1 MNGIRIIDLT
11 RVLAGPWATMMLA
24 DQGAE
29 VIKVE
34 PPGGDETRRY
44 EPTVQGEAT
53 YFQSVNRNKRSI
65 VLNLSTPGGQEVLH
79 RLLGTADVVIENYR
93 PGVAS
98 RLGLVWEEVHKAHPS
113 LIYVAIHAFGDE
125 VPGWRERPGYDLVLQ
140 AMGGAVSFSGFP
152 GAPPVRSG
160 VPIADLM
167 ASQYATQAMLLA
179 LLQRHETGLGQK
191 VVVNM
196 MQSQASALTYHASR
210 FSGTG
215 EAETRRGNAHRG
227 LVPYDVYR
235 CEDGWLAIA
244 CGNDRMWTRL
254 REALGLA
261 HEPAWDTNKGRVAS
275 RDEVDTAIKAQLT
288 SMRVEAADGV
298 LAAAGVCAGPVLD
311 VEDVLAHPAVSCVR
325 IDHPVLGELNLPG
338 PVLTTTTTR
347 KNHERAPDLDVDRD
361 ALFNE
366 LGFDARE
373 IEHLQRSGA
382 LGDVTP
388 KRT

>member
-65 VLNLSTPGGQEVLH
+65 VLNLSTAGGQEVLH

-98 RLGLVWEEVHKAHPS
+98 RLGLVWEEVHEAHPS

-125 VPGWRERPGYDLVLQ
+125 VPGWRGRPGYDLVLQ

-152 GAPPVRSG
+152 GEPPVRSG

-210 FSGTG
+210 YAGTG

-227 LVPYDVYR
+227 LVPYDVYQ

-244 CGNDRMWTRL
+244 CGNDRMWTKL

-261 HEPAWDTNKGRVAS
+261 HVPAWDTNKGRVAS
-275 RDEVDTAIKAQLT
+275 RDEVDAVIKAQLM
-288 SMRVEAADGV
+288 SMRVEKADEV

-311 VEDVLAHPAVSCVR
+311 VADVLAHPAVSCVR
-325 IDHPVLGELNLPG
+325 LEHPVLGTLDLPG
-338 PVLTTTTTR
+338 PVLMTETTR
-347 KNHERAPDLDVDRD
+347 ETHSRAPDLDVDRD
-361 ALFNE
+361 ALFTE
-366 LGFDARE
+366 LGFDTGE
-373 IEHLQRSGA
+373 IAHLQRSGA

-388 KRT
+388 ERS

>member
-1 MNGIRIIDLT
+1 MNDVRIVDLT

-44 EPTVQGEAT
+44 EPTVDGEAT

-65 VLNLSTPGGQEVLH
+65 SLDLRTPEGREVLL
-79 RLLGTADVVIENYR
+79 RLLGTADIVIENYR

-98 RLGLVWEEVHKAHPS
+98 RLGLEWGELHERFPG

-125 VPGWRERPGYDLVLQ
+125 VPGWNARPGYDLVLQ

-160 VPIADLM
+160 VPVADLM

-179 LLQRHETGLGQK
+179 LLQRKETGQGQK
-191 VVVNM
+191 IVVNM
-196 MQSQASALTYHASR
+196 LQSQASALTYHASR
-210 FSGTG
+210 YAGTG
-215 EAETRRGNAHRG
+215 EEEVRRGNAHRG

-235 CEDGWLAIA
+235 CRDGWLAIA
-244 CGNDRMWTRL
+244 CGNDRMWARL
-254 REALGLA
+254 VGALALDPNPTWA
-261 HEPAWDTNKGRVAS
+261 TNRGRVQA
-275 RDEVDTAIKAQLT
+275 RADVDTAVQASLAE
-288 SMRVEAADGV
+288 RGVHDADV
-298 LAAAGVCAGPVLD
+298 LLAEAGVCAGPVLGIG
-311 VEDVLAHPAVSCVR
+311 EVLEHPAVTRVAV
-325 IDHPVLGELNLPG
+325 DHPVLGRLELPG
-338 PVLTTTTTR
+338 PVLTTHTTR
-347 KNHERAPDLDVDRD
+347 SRHVRAPDLNADR
-361 ALFNE
+361 ASLLVE
-366 LGFDARE
+366 LGFDAVEQDR
-373 IEHLQRSGA
+373 LQGSGA

-388 KRT
+388 SRK

>member
-1 MNGIRIIDLT
+1 MNRIRIIDLT

-44 EPTVQGEAT
+44 EPTVRGEAT

-65 VLNLSTPGGQEVLH
+65 VLNLSTPGGQEVLQ
-79 RLLGTADVVIENYR
+79 RLLSTADVVIENYR

-98 RLGLVWEEVHKAHPS
+98 RLGLVWEEVHKAYPS

-125 VPGWRERPGYDLVLQ
+125 VSGWRDRPGYDLVLQ

-210 FSGTG
+210 YAGTG

-235 CEDGWLAIA
+235 CAEGWLAIA
-244 CGNDRMWTRL
+244 CGNDRMWARL
-254 REALGLA
+254 GEALGLA
-261 HEPAWDTNKGRVAS
+261 HVPEWDTNKGRVAA
-275 RDEVDTAIKAQLT
+275 REQVDAAIKEKLAL
-288 SMRVEAADGV
+288 MEVEKADRV

-311 VEDVLAHPAVSCVR
+311 VGQVLEHPAVSRVTLE
-325 IDHPVLGELNLPG
+325 HPVLGALDLPG
-338 PVLTTTTTR
+338 PVLITGTTR
-347 KNHERAPDLDVDRD
+347 LAHSRAPDLDADRD
-361 ALFNE
+361 ALFAE
-366 LGFDARE
+366 LGFDSEEIAR
-373 IEHLQRSGA
+373 LQRSGA

-388 KRT
+388 EHT